1 MSSNESPS
9 WHRRLTSALRG
20 LSTLGRERQWR
31 HRLEEVSDAV
41 RERRFER
48 IDPLLQSL
56 EQFLESF
63 PLGEDLPAKWNR
75 LGDLFQELSGSMQ
88 DSERLYRR
96 ALALAEIHPG
106 RRAANLALSLNNLGL
121 LLLHQR
127 RYGEAA
133 PVFERLLPLV
143 EEQFGADNPEVATC
157 LENLAAAY
165 RGLGRDEEARERRS
179 RAVSIRRQTG
189 PGVLRSPG
197 RPGAATPVRR
207 HRLRVWTAGLLAGAV
222 LVTGEAVLNVLL
234 LGGHWTAVADQLGL
248 DAPSAA
254 GLVIVFLLTLLLG
267 PAMVWLY
274 TRLCGA
280 PGQDSRAAVLA
291 ALAIWFPV
299 FGYTCTWLGVM
310 GVFPAGMLAVGAV
323 WGLGETVLAAL
334 LGAWWYR
341 RGL

>member
-1 MSSNESPS
+1 MSSTETPS
-9 WHRRLTSALRG
+9 WYRRLASVLRG
-20 LSTLGRERQWR
+20 VSTLGRERKWR
-31 HRLEEVSDAV
+31 HRLQEVNDAV

-106 RRAANLALSLNNLGL
+106 CRAANLALSLNNLGL

-179 RAVSIRRQTG
+179 RAVSIRRQTS
-189 PGVLRSPG
+189 PAVVRSPG
-197 RPGAATPVRR
+197 RPGAAPPSRQ
-207 HRLRVWTAGLLAGAV
+207 HRFRIWTAGLLAGAV
-222 LVTGEAVLNVLL
+222 LAAGEALLNVVL
-234 LGGHWTAVADQLGL
+234 LGGHWTAAADQLAL
-248 DAPSAA
+248 DTPPAA
-254 GLVIVFLLTLLLG
+254 GLAIVFLLTLLLG
-267 PAMVWLY
+267 PLMVWLY
-274 TRLCGA
+274 TRLGGA
-280 PGQDSRAAVLA
+280 PGQDSRAAVVTG
-291 ALAIWFPV
+291 LAIWFPA
-299 FGYTCTWLGVM
+299 FGYPCAWLGVM
-310 GVFPAGMLAVGAV
+310 GVFPAGMLVVEAV